1 MNDHRHGTAF
11 YPEHCILLGDPMLL
25 KEQAMSIIAQA
36 KERFPEKFAGQKD
49 YFFFELRYVAPFD
62 KSFRELKRPQGEAA
76 AAAGRRDEFRGY
88 IILNLSEYLTHE
100 DEAYFTITL
109 QFLADMSDTWKYILL
124 VDSTNR
130 RQASAMIDRILS
142 LFVQNNIPCEV
153 KEAVAVPPDR
163 SPVSD
168 ICAELNVVC
177 SRPVATLMQRLLD
190 QGFSEKVIRTL
201 LRDISWHSGQ
211 KICWLAIDPLFS
223 ENATSSI
230 VRYVLPEKEYER
242 LLAVIQQQRKQHYGE
257 KETI

>member
-49 YFFFELRYVAPFD
+49 YFSFELRYVAPFD
-62 KSFRELKRPQGEAA
+62 KSFRELKRLQGEAA

-242 LLAVIQQQRKQHYGE
+242 LLAVIQQQREQHYGE